1 MKALANNAPAA
12 KIEAYICSGKSRG
25 SLIFLS
31 LIRFIIALCGALGT
45 VFCFTSCI
53 DTGVGGG
60 IIAADIIVTS
70 LLFSAAFALK
80 RKYYVPAVLT
90 LSGIFTALVYI
101 FRERICNGLA
111 QVINIYLANAD
122 ANYANKPYLMLLD
135 PENAAADVRVFM
147 LLAAAFIA
155 AMYCYGMVR
164 EVNVIAVA
172 LVSVPPVELCLLY
185 GFAPNYIAFFAVLAS
200 WFAALALDMSMP
212 DDNRAYRRAST
223 QCGAAAAVIALLC
236 TLCALVF
243 VRSGLYERPQR
254 LDNIYSDV
262 RAYFEDKT
270 IGDVIS
276 EIKLTEI
283 IKHSGAVDHGKL
295 GDNDRIT
302 FSNTPVL
309 QVTMPKSR
317 ETVYL
322 RGFVGSVYTGKS
334 WEELPASALNELDS
348 INSSFETQGL
358 NTLTF
363 DSCNLRA
370 ANPAITEY
378 SFSVTNLAAGEDY
391 LYMPYNLVP
400 ESVSRY
406 NIQNDAFT
414 GGEKSWFG
422 RVYDPSSVYGYGM
435 ILSRQWAIPTAS
447 LSADQGRY
455 SAFVRRNYLDVPDNF
470 AAADVVFD
478 ERYYDFIT
486 YEEQTEGKSTLTDAT
501 VFGRKI
507 YYIKSWLRDNCAY
520 SLNAGKLPDNADF
533 ADYFVTENR
542 RGSCSHFATAAVL
555 LCRYAGIPARYVEGY
570 VIKPGDFSAEGRYGG
585 VETVEL
591 TDTRAHAWAE
601 VYVNG
606 FGWYPVEFTS
616 GYGNVQT
623 AVTTAPI
630 YEAETDTA
638 AETEENEQAET
649 TAVLAE
655 DDQNAA
661 PQENAPAQTQAA
673 ETALPQAAENTT
685 EAADMT
691 EQNNEPAADQ
701 KHTVGFSLF
710 GREGGEVK
718 DVVYDL
724 TWTLIPVGIM
734 AAVILFIIARWLY
747 IKNSYHRALN
757 AGHCEAARAIY
768 RRFARLVKALG
779 LDKQGAL
786 TYGEYAAKLGE
797 SSPVLSGAAE
807 TVISTALKAEFG
819 GGRLTKEDVGEMN
832 LAVNTAVKKYM
843 GSLNAVKRVY
853 AKYIVGII

>member
-1 MKALANNAPAA
+1 MKVLAKNAPAA
-12 KIEAYICSGKSRG
+12 KIEAYLCSGKSRS

-31 LIRFIIALCGALGT
+31 LIRFVIALCGALGT

-60 IIAADIIVTS
+60 LLAADIIVTA
-70 LLFSAAFALK
+70 LLFSAAFTLK
-80 RKYYVPAVLT
+80 KKYYVPAVLT

-101 FRERICNGLA
+101 FRERFCNGLA

-122 ANYANKPYLMLLD
+122 ENYANKPYIMLLD
-135 PENAAADVRVFM
+135 PENAEADVRIFM
-147 LLAAAFIA
+147 LLTAAFIA

-164 EVNVIAVA
+164 EVNVMAVA

-185 GFAPNYIAFFAVLAS
+185 GFAPNYIAFFTVLAS

-236 TLCALVF
+236 TLCAFAF
-243 VRSGLYERPQR
+243 VSSGIYERPQK

-262 RAYFEDKT
+262 REYFEDKT

-276 EIKLTEI
+276 EIKLTEV
-283 IKHSGAVDHGKL
+283 IKHNGAVDHGKL
-295 GDNDRIT
+295 GNNDRIS

-317 ETVYL
+317 DTVYL
-322 RGFVGSVYTGKS
+322 RGFVGSVYTGRS
-334 WEELPASALNELDS
+334 WEELPKSALNELEN
-348 INSSFETQGL
+348 INSSFETKGL

-370 ANPAITEY
+370 ANPDITEY
-378 SFSVTNLAAGEDY
+378 SFSVTNLAAGNDY

-406 NIQNDAFT
+406 NIQNDVFM
-414 GGEKSWFG
+414 GGEQSWFG

-447 LSADQGRY
+447 LSSDQGRY
-455 SAFVRRNYLDVPDNF
+455 SSFVRRNYLDVPDNF

-570 VIKPGDFSAEGRYGG
+570 VIKPTDFSSEGRFGG

-630 YEAETDTA
+630 YEEETESA
-638 AETEENEQAET
+638 AETEETEQAEAT
-649 TAVLAE
+649 SVQAE
-655 DDQNAA
+655 ENQNAA
-661 PQENAPAQTQAA
+661 PQENAPAQTT
-673 ETALPQAAENTT
+673 TAVTSPSQAAENTEVSDGT
-685 EAADMT
+685 EN
-691 EQNNEPAADQ
+691 NNESATDQ

-724 TWTLIPVGIM
+724 TWTLIPIGII
-734 AAVILFIIARWLY
+734 AAVVLFILARRLY
-747 IKNSYHRALN
+747 IENCYRRALHS
-757 AGHCEAARAIY
+757 GRRDAARAIY
-768 RRFARLVKALG
+768 RRFAKLVKALG
-779 LDKQGAL
+779 LEKQGSR
-786 TYGEYAAKLGE
+786 TYSEYAAALGE

-807 TVISTALKAEFG
+807 TVINTALKAEFG
-819 GGRLTKEDVGEMN
+819 GDRLTKEDVGEMN
-832 LAVNTAVKKYM
+832 LAVNTAVKKYFASS
-843 GSLNAVKRVY
+843 GRLKRIY
-853 AKYIVGII
+853 AKYIDGII